1 MDKLVKALY
10 CLLSEEERES
20 KSPKELSS
28 FMFSEMDANDDN
40 KVTFEEYTKALES
53 DKKISK
59 LFTLKIVEII
69 DGAM

>member
-1 MDKLVKALY
+1 
-10 CLLSEEERES
+10 
-20 KSPKELSS
+20 
-28 FMFSEMDANDDN
+28 MFSEMDANDDK